1 MHILHITRDN
11 KEDFSYFL
19 QEKPG
24 AYAYIG
30 NGNSAS
36 LHNPSYDF
44 NDENLTIGASFLSK
58 IAEKALSKN

>member
-1 MHILHITRDN
+1 MSNLN
-11 KEDFSYFL
+11 QVSYFL

-24 AYAYIG
+24 AYAFIG

-44 NDENLTIGASFLSK
+44 NDDNLLALHTVIITKKNKLKIGVL
-58 IAEKALSKN
+58 L